1 MQTSS
6 TQRNDNAK
14 AVLFAKSFGANEVSA
29 DMRAIAE
36 WFCTHFDINGL
47 CDPMYIA
54 NVSAVE
60 LDVGDGMGNFT
71 GASTKGDVGAFE
83 RLATRLMGSYRTCV
97 YQTHP
102 DTTAE
107 LLAQQLLTEVLS
119 IRDEC

>member
-6 TQRNDNAK
+6 TMSSANAK
-14 AVLFAKSFGANEVSA
+14 AGLFSRSFGANTVSP

-36 WFCTHFDINGL
+36 WFCSHFDVNGL

-71 GASTKGDVGAFE
+71 GASPKGGEAAFQ
-83 RLATRLMGSYRTCV
+83 RLGTHLMGSYRTCV

-102 DTTAE
+102 ETTAAM
-107 LLAQQLLTEVLS
+107 LSQQLMAAVRS
-119 IRDEC
+119 SRDD